1 MLTEGKIKDMQE
13 LEFAIFCIENIA
25 DKLKKTA
32 DQIYVMLTE
41 KSNIL
46 HDYIVPEYEILHTQ
60 GKEYIINDIIE
71 VMKERG
77 VEG

>member
-1 MLTEGKIKDMQE
+1 MLTEGKIKDIQE

-25 DKLKKTA
+25 KKQKKTA
-32 DQIYVMLTE
+32 DQVYVALAE

-46 HDYIVPEYEILHTQ
+46 NDYIVPEYEMLHTQ
-60 GKEYIINDIIE
+60 GKEYIVNDIIE

>member
-32 DQIYVMLTE
+32 DQIYVMLAE